1 MTALMLRRALVLG
14 AALAP
19 IVAAAPATAQ
29 AVDYSALEAMV
40 GEPVTTSVIGK
51 PQRASEVAASVT
63 IITADQIAHSPARDL
78 PGLLKGYAG
87 VDVNRWTAGQ
97 SDVAVRGGVQ
107 TYNARLLVLVDGRQ
121 VYLDHYGL
129 TDWNLLGVQLE
140 EIQQIEL
147 VRGPA
152 AALFG
157 FNAASGVVNIITKR
171 GGEAAS
177 VRAAASAGDHGFSRL
192 AGTASL
198 PLGGS
203 VRARVSAG
211 RLREDERRLS
221 AGLLAPT
228 PIADVSADQVAGELS
243 ARLGATEAVLG
254 GGYASNE
261 QIEYLPSQLLSN
273 QRYRSSNVHAGL
285 THDTSWGGASLNG
298 YINWLNADYGEEGS
312 DGVNRVSAPFEN
324 RLVAVKA
331 AALYRLDTDD
341 TLRIG
346 GEYRNSRM
354 RGPAQ
359 FARTIAYDVA
369 SLDAMLDLHPLDRV
383 GVSGAARVDRLWLGQ
398 SGAIAQPVLDDPA
411 AFDRAFTR
419 FSFNAALVVQTSA
432 NGRLRLNG
440 GRGYQLPS
448 LVSFGFRL
456 PLAVPT
462 PVPIVITGSPR
473 IRPVAVW
480 SGELGYTHALGAT
493 RLEAT
498 AFYTR
503 TNDAIASPGDGL
515 EPHLDLFLT
524 PTPVLAARFAAVG
537 AYATY
542 GTEWQASG
550 RVAALDW
557 RANYTWT
564 ATDGDLA
571 GTTLPIP
578 YALAPRATTPRHKA
592 NVALGYDGGRW
603 YASALARYT
612 SATRQ
617 FAFSTLQQLRL
628 YRVDDAV
635 AFDARAGYRLSSAFE
650 LFVAG
655 ENLSLADGAA
665 GSPIPAD
672 RRVRGGLRVTL

>member
-1 MTALMLRRALVLG
+1 
-14 AALAP
+14 
-19 IVAAAPATAQ
+19 
-29 AVDYSALEAMV
+29 MV

-63 IITADQIAHSPARDL
+63 IITAEQIARSPARDV

-171 GGEAAS
+171 GGDAAS
-177 VRAAASAGDHGFSRL
+177 AHVTAAAGDHGVSRL

-198 PLGGS
+198 PLGGT
-203 VRARVSAG
+203 VRARLSAG
-211 RLREDERRLS
+211 RLREDERRLRD
-221 AGLLAPT
+221 GLLAPT
-228 PIADVSADQVAGELS
+228 PIVDVSADQVAGELS
-243 ARLGATEAVLG
+243 ARFGASEATLG
-254 GGYASNE
+254 GSHASNE

-273 QRYRSSNVHAGL
+273 QRYRSSNVRAGL
-285 THDTSWGGASLNG
+285 THDTAWGGASLNG
-298 YINWLNADYGEEGS
+298 YVNWLNADYGIEGS
-312 DGVNRVSAPFEN
+312 DGVNRVSAPIDN

-359 FARTIAYDVA
+359 FAETIAYDVG
-369 SLDAMLDLHPLDRV
+369 SFDAMLDLHPIERV
-383 GVSGAARVDRLWLGQ
+383 GVSAAARVDRLWLGQ
-398 SGAIAQPVLDDPA
+398 SGAIVQPALDDPA

-419 FSFNAALVVQTSA
+419 LSFNAALVVQTGA

-456 PLAVPT
+456 PLAAPT
-462 PVPIVITGSPR
+462 PVPIVVTGSPR
-473 IRPVAVW
+473 LRPVAVW

-503 TNDAIASPGDGL
+503 TDDAIASPGDGL
-515 EPHLDLFLT
+515 GPNLELFLT
-524 PTPVLAARFAAVG
+524 PSPVLAARFAAVG
-537 AYATY
+537 DYATY

-557 RANYTWT
+557 RVNYTWT
-564 ATDGDLA
+564 QTDGDLT
-571 GTTLPIP
+571 GTALPVP

-603 YASALARYT
+603 YASGLARYT
-612 SATRQ
+612 AATRQ
-617 FAFSTLQQLRL
+617 FAFSTTQQLL
-628 YRVDDAV
+628 FYRVDDAV
-635 AFDARAGYRLSSAFE
+635 ALDARGGFRLTPALE

-655 ENLSLADGAA
+655 ENLSLAAGAT

-672 RRVRGGLRVTL
+672 RRVRGGVRVTL